1 MTDSSIDGATDWAQ
15 LYRDHV
21 DAVAALAA
29 DLADDELDTMVP
41 ATPRWTVR
49 DVIAHLAGGPADIV
63 SGRMDGATS
72 PRWSDRHVTERIGL
86 PVADL
91 VDEIRR
97 NADAL
102 VEAVE
107 GVDRPAPIWDIA
119 VHHADLHEALG
130 RGEMA
135 PPLWQPVLDGA
146 APYRLAEQPITV
158 YAGDAAYGAGGPE
171 AIVPPYELFR
181 ALFSR
186 RSRSQIAAWA
196 GDALDPE
203 QVCVFG
209 ARDDDQPV
217 P

>member
-1 MTDSSIDGATDWAQ
+1 MTDWAQ

-21 DAVAALAA
+21 DAVAAMATHLT
-29 DLADDELDTMVP
+29 DDELATMVP
-41 ATPRWTVR
+41 ATPRWTVQ
-49 DVIAHLAGGPADIV
+49 DVVAHLAGGSADIIN
-63 SGRMDGATS
+63 GRMDGAPS
-72 PRWSDRHVTERIGL
+72 PQWTDRHVSERIGL

-91 VDEIRR
+91 IAEIR
-97 NADAL
+97 AGTDAL
-102 VEAVE
+102 LAAIE
-107 GVDRPAPIWDIA
+107 GVDRPAPIWNIA

-135 PPLWQPVLDGA
+135 APMWQPVLDGV
-146 APYRLAEQPITV
+146 APYKLGEQAVTV
-158 YAGDAAYGAGGPE
+158 YAGDAAYGGGGPE
-171 AIVPPYELFR
+171 VTVPPYELFR

-186 RSRSQIAAWA
+186 RSRGQIAAWA
-196 GDALDPE
+196 GGAVDPD

>member
-1 MTDSSIDGATDWAQ
+1 MTDWAQ

-21 DAVAALAA
+21 DAVGALAS
-29 DLADDELDTMVP
+29 DLTDDELATVVP
-41 ATPRWTVR
+41 ATPAWTVR
-49 DVIAHLAGGPADIV
+49 EVIAHLAGVPADIL
-63 SGRMDGATS
+63 SGRMDGAPS
-72 PRWSDRHVTERIGL
+72 PQWSARHVSERIGL
-86 PVADL
+86 PV
-91 VDEIRR
+91 
-97 NADAL
+97 DAL
-102 VEAVE
+102 VAELRDSADAVAASVE
-107 GVDRPAPIWDIA
+107 GTDRPATVWNIV

-135 PPLWQPVLDGA
+135 APMWQPVLDGV
-146 APYRLAEQPITV
+146 APYKLGEQAVTV
-158 YAGDAAYGAGGPE
+158 YAGDAAYGGGGPE
-171 AIVPPYELFR
+171 VTVPPYELFR

-196 GDALDPE
+196 GDAVDPD

>member
-1 MTDSSIDGATDWAQ
+1 MTDWAQ

-21 DAVAALAA
+21 DAVGALAT
-29 DLADDELDTMVP
+29 DLTDDELATIVP
-41 ATPRWTVR
+41 ATPAWTVR
-49 DVIAHLAGGPADIV
+49 EVIAHLAGVPGRHPQRPDGRRPVTAVERAACLRADRAVRRRPRRGAPRQRRRDGGVGGGYRPA
-63 SGRMDGATS
+63 
-72 PRWSDRHVTERIGL
+72 RHVWNI
-86 PVADL
+86 V
-91 VDEIRR
+91 
-97 NADAL
+97 
-102 VEAVE
+102 
-107 GVDRPAPIWDIA
+107 

-135 PPLWQPVLDGA
+135 APLWQPVLDAA
-146 APYRLAEQPITV
+146 APYKLGEQAVTV
-158 YAGDAAYGAGGPE
+158 YAGDAAYGGGGPE
-171 AIVPPYELFR
+171 VTVPPYELFR

-196 GDALDPE
+196 GDAVDPD